1 VEVAV
6 EAIHQHFTAWTP
18 IVIPS
23 KDGEARAD
31 VGSHKG
37 WKSCKQ
43 PKNTEGSSESFFF
56 VVISKFDMTIVLKKK
71 LSTMTYND
79 HSLCLAV
86 CPKMLQE
93 SPA

>member
-1 VEVAV
+1 MK
-6 EAIHQHFTAWTP
+6 
-18 IVIPS
+18 PS

-31 VGSHKG
+31 AGSHKG

-79 HSLCLAV
+79 HSLCLVVANTSL
-86 CPKMLQE
+86 PKDAAQE